1 MIAITRDVPRS
12 LELCQLTHRDR
23 EPIDFTRA
31 TLQHTEY
38 RKLLASIGC
47 EVVSLPADDA
57 YPDCVFVE
65 DAAIVLD
72 DVAVITRPGAESRR
86 GETRVVADALARYR
100 PLVHIEA
107 PATLDGGDVLVLD
120 DRIYVGLS
128 TRTNEAAIGQLRRL
142 TRREVIAVDVQGALH
157 LKSAVTRVSR
167 DALLVNR
174 AWIDVAPFAGWT
186 LIDAEEPNALLVGDV
201 VIYPSAFPETA
212 ETLRSR
218 GIDVRTVDADELA
231 KAEGGV
237 TCCSLILGSRR
248 HGLRFDASRG

>member
-1 MIAITRDVPRS
+1 MIAVTRDVPRS
-12 LELCQLTHRDR
+12 IELCQLTHRDR
-23 EPIDFTRA
+23 EPIDFARA
-31 TLQHTEY
+31 MVQHGDY
-38 RKLLASIGC
+38 RKLLASLGC

-86 GETRVVADALARYR
+86 GETRVIADALAPYR

-107 PATLDGGDVLVLD
+107 PATLDGGDVLVLG

-128 TRTNEAAIGQLRRL
+128 TRTNEGAIGQLRRL
-142 TRREVIAVDVQGALH
+142 TRREVIPVGVQSALH

-167 DALLVNR
+167 DALLLNR
-174 AWIDVAPFAGWT
+174 SWIDVAPFAGWT

-201 VIYPSAFPETA
+201 VVYPSAFPRTA

-237 TCCSLILGSRR
+237 T
-248 HGLRFDASRG
+248 

>member
-12 LELCQLTHRDR
+12 IASCELTHRDR
-23 EPIDFTRA
+23 EPIDFVVA
-31 TLQHTEY
+31 AAQHGRY
-38 RKLLASIGC
+38 RELLASLGC
-47 EVVSLPADDA
+47 EVISLPADDA

-65 DAAIVLD
+65 DTAIVLED
-72 DVAVITRPGAESRR
+72 LAVITRPGAESRR
-86 GETRVVADALARYR
+86 GETPVMADALAPYR

-107 PATLDGGDVLVLD
+107 PATIDGGDVLVLD

-128 TRTNEAAIGQLRRL
+128 TRTNEEALGQLRFL
-142 TRREVIAVDVQGALH
+142 TRRDVIPVEVHGALH

-167 DALLVNR
+167 NALLVNR

-186 LIDAEEPNALLVGDV
+186 LIDAGEPNALLVRDTV
-201 VIYPSAFPETA
+201 VYPSAFPETA
-212 ETLRSR
+212 DALRSR

-237 TCCSLILGSRR
+237 TCCSLLVT
-248 HGLRFDASRG
+248 

>member
-12 LELCQLTHRDR
+12 IALCQLTHRDR
-23 EPIDFTRA
+23 EPIDFVRA
-31 TLQHTEY
+31 TLQHQDY
-38 RKLLASIGC
+38 RRLLASLGC

-65 DAAIVLD
+65 DTAIVLD
-72 DVAVITRPGAESRR
+72 DMAVLTRPGAESRR
-86 GETRVVADALARYR
+86 GETRAIADALAAYR

-128 TRTNEAAIGQLRRL
+128 TRTNEAAIGQLRWL
-142 TRREVIAVDVQGALH
+142 TRREVFPVDVRGALH

-167 DALLVNR
+167 NALLVNR

-186 LIDAEEPNALLVGDV
+186 LIDAEEPNALLVGNV
-201 VIYPSAFPETA
+201 VVYPSSFPSTA
-212 ETLRSR
+212 EALRSR
-218 GIDVRTVDADELA
+218 GIDVRTIAADELA

-237 TCCSLILGSRR
+237 TCCSLLVRR
-248 HGLRFDASRG
+248 NDPAAGY